1 MRFTKKFIN
10 FALVNFIK
18 MKKVV
23 AYYRV
28 STDDQHL
35 GISAQKEIVRRYCE
49 FNSAEIISEYEEH
62 ESGKKNDR
70 PQLSIALA
78 ESVKNN
84 AYLIVAKIDRLTRVA
99 YYGLQLCEK
108 YKIIFCDHPDMG
120 TLEQS
125 IYFGMAQQEREYI
138 SQRTKQALAE
148 LKKRGI
154 KLGAPN
160 ATFTDA
166 MRDKSLKKRHYNTI
180 SNDANKRAYA
190 VVSVMSGNY
199 CEKARY
205 LNSNGFHTAKGG
217 IWRAHQVRRLIETF
231 QCQSWFDS
239 TSDITLL

>member
-1 MRFTKKFIN
+1 
-10 FALVNFIK
+10 

-35 GISAQKEIVRRYCE
+35 GISAQRDIVRRYCE
-49 FNSAEIISEYEEH
+49 FNIAEIISEYEEH

-70 PQLSIALA
+70 QQLALALA

-99 YYGLQLCEK
+99 YFGLQLCEK
-108 YKIIFCDHPDMG
+108 YKIIFCDHPDMA

-138 SQRTKQALAE
+138 SVRTKQALAE
-148 LKKRGI
+148 LKKRGA

-160 ATFTDA
+160 ATFTDS
-166 MRDKSLKKRHYNTI
+166 MRDKSLRKRRQKTI

-190 VVSVMSGNY
+190 VVSVMTGNFS
-199 CEKARY
+199 EKARY
-205 LNSNGFHTAKGG
+205 LNSNGFRTAKGG
-217 IWRAHQVRRLIETF
+217 VWRAHQVRRLIESF
-231 QCQSWFDS
+231 QCKSW
-239 TSDITLL
+239 LV

>member
-1 MRFTKKFIN
+1 
-10 FALVNFIK
+10 

-49 FNSAEIISEYEEH
+49 FNSAQIVSEYEEY
-62 ESGKKNDR
+62 ESGKRNDR
-70 PQLSIALA
+70 PQLALALA
-78 ESVKNN
+78 ESIKSD
-84 AYLIVAKIDRLTRVA
+84 ACLIVAKIDRLTRVA

-138 SQRTKQALAE
+138 SQRTKAALQAL
-148 LKKRGI
+148 KQKGV

-160 ATFTDA
+160 VSFTA
-166 MRDKSLKKRHYNTI
+166 NMRENALQKRRSNSLQ
-180 SNDANKRAYA
+180 NDANKRAYA
-190 VVSVMSGNY
+190 VVKVMSGNFS
-199 CEKARY
+199 EKARF
-205 LNSNGFHTAKGG
+205 LNENGFLTAKGKT
-217 IWRAHQVRRLIETF
+217 WKPNQVKRLVNLF
-231 QCQSWFDS
+231 KS
-239 TSDITLL
+239 

>member
-1 MRFTKKFIN
+1 MR
-10 FALVNFIK
+10 
-18 MKKVV
+18 KVI

-35 GISAQKEIVRRYCE
+35 GISAQKEIVRRYSE
-49 FNSAEIISEYEEH
+49 FNSAEIISEFEEY

-70 PQLSIALA
+70 PQLAKALA
-78 ESVKNN
+78 ESVKND

-138 SQRTKQALAE
+138 SQRTKSALAA
-148 LKKRGI
+148 LKQQGVR
-154 KLGAPN
+154 LGAPN
-160 ATFTDA
+160 ATFTVS
-166 MRDKSLKKRHYNTI
+166 MREIALKKRRQNTLL
-180 SNDANKRAYA
+180 NDANKRAYA

-199 CEKARY
+199 SQKARY

-217 IWRAHQVRRLIETF
+217 IWRAHQVRRLMEAF
-231 QCQSWFDS
+231 QCTSWE
-239 TSDITLL
+239 

>member
-1 MRFTKKFIN
+1 
-10 FALVNFIK
+10 

-35 GISAQKEIVRRYCE
+35 GISAQRDIVRRYCE
-49 FNSAEIISEYEEH
+49 FNFAEIISEYEEH

-70 PQLSIALA
+70 HQLTLALA

-99 YYGLQLCEK
+99 YFGLQLCEN

-138 SQRTKQALAE
+138 SVRTKQALAE
-148 LKKRGI
+148 LKKRGA

-160 ATFTDA
+160 ATFTDS
-166 MRDKSLKKRHYNTI
+166 MREKSLRKRRQKTI

-190 VVSVMSGNY
+190 VVSVMTGNFS
-199 CEKARY
+199 EKARY
-205 LNSNGFHTAKGG
+205 LNSNGFRTAKGG
-217 IWRAHQVRRLIETF
+217 AWRAQQVRRLIESF
-231 QCQSWFDS
+231 QCKSW
-239 TSDITLL
+239 LV